1 MSQDIYAAHFHG
13 DAQYNDFPNIEFI
26 HDLRKK
32 DKYIYANL
40 TFEKLRCSI
49 VNKSNWKEIIEC
61 PFRFLAMQAQD
72 NVDNAVYCIYHEQ
85 AV

>member
-1 MSQDIYAAHFHG
+1 MCYSITRRPQLTYTVPTLSQDIYAAHFHG

-49 VNKSNWKEIIEC
+49 VNKSN
-61 PFRFLAMQAQD
+61 
-72 NVDNAVYCIYHEQ
+72 
-85 AV
+85 